1 MAQLATD
8 GFIHIPGC
16 CDDTFTTHI
25 LDVSRR
31 RIREIKA
38 ALGDREIG
46 IGSAAGYHEIV
57 QRSRGRWDLPIT
69 PQQFG
74 TSDRH
79 LPWWP
84 LVAAVLGNDAEH
96 SFSGVVFSEAGS
108 PAQCWHIDSPHIH
121 AEHRAPHALNVLV
134 ALHDVS
140 MDMGPTEIAGGSH
153 VLTNHLRNRAL
164 SPDEL
169 VYQHAGTSPSCL
181 VAETDDCAP
190 ERWSRSMTAGS
201 CIVFDDRALHRG
213 LANRSNQKRYVAY
226 FSYRRKAYT
235 QNTHFESRCSVFDA
249 AASPRGE

>member
-140 MDMGPTEIAGGSH
+140 MDTCGTAPCRR
-153 VLTNHLRNRAL
+153 TNWSTSTPAHRPAAL
-164 SPDEL
+164 SPR
-169 VYQHAGTSPSCL
+169 QTIA
-181 VAETDDCAP
+181 
-190 ERWSRSMTAGS
+190 
-201 CIVFDDRALHRG
+201 HRNVG
-213 LANRSNQKRYVAY
+213 PV
-226 FSYRRKAYT
+226 
-235 QNTHFESRCSVFDA
+235 
-249 AASPRGE
+249 P